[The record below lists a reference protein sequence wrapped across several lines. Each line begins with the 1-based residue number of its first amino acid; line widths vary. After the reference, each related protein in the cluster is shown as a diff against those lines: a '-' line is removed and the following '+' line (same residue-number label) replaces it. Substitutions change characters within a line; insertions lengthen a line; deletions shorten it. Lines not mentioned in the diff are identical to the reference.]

1 MRMIRARILLVLW
14 ASFTV
19 QSTAWAEAQSIH
31 LKAHGAEIVFADPE
45 QGSWRSVYYS
55 KDDSSHELF
64 PDQRAYFDESLPS
77 DLSEN
82 DRYLTIH
89 KITRGSIGGEAL
101 DEGYERAY
109 CAFVE
114 MASGCVVRQET
125 GSFCGG
131 EWGDNDLWLWAGEEI
146 IIDQRDLSK
155 PLDNSNVEAL
165 VEINGEANLP
175 LCRQI
180 VPGRSIE

>member
-1 MRMIRARILLVLW
+1 MIRAKILLVLW

-19 QSTAWAEAQSIH
+19 QSTAWAEPQSIQ
-31 LKAHGAEIVFADPE
+31 LKAHGAEVVFADPE

-64 PDQRAYFDESLPS
+64 PDQHAYFDESIPS

-82 DRYLTIH
+82 DKYLKIH
-89 KITRGSIGGEAL
+89 RIIRGSIEGEAL
-101 DEGYERAY
+101 EEDYERAY

-114 MASGCVVRQET
+114 MATGCVVRQET

-131 EWGDNDLWLWAGEEI
+131 QWADKGDLWLWAGEEI
-146 IIDQRDLSK
+146 TIDQRDPYK
-155 PLDNSNVEAL
+155 PLNNSNVEVL
-165 VEINGEANLP
+165 LEINGEANLP

-180 VPGRSIE
+180 VPGRNID

>member
-1 MRMIRARILLVLW
+1 MIRAKIFLILW
-14 ASFTV
+14 TSFTV
-19 QSTAWAEAQSIH
+19 QSTAWAEVQSIH

-64 PDQRAYFDESLPS
+64 PNQHAFFDESLPS

-89 KITRGSIGGEAL
+89 KIIRGSIEGEAMEE
-101 DEGYERAY
+101 DYERAY

-131 EWGDNDLWLWAGEEI
+131 QWADNDDLWLWAGEEI
-146 IIDQRDLSK
+146 IIDQRDPNK
-155 PLDNSNVEAL
+155 PLNNSNMEAL
-165 VEINGEANLP
+165 LEFNGEANLP
-175 LCRQI
+175 LCRPI
-180 VPGRSIE
+180 GPCPKNE